1 MYCQIV
7 IVVTIHEIID
17 FSGLKT
23 SFSLKRNLTLVF
35 HNREENLF
43 INTVLLFKFITSLK
57 TRVVVSPTKIF
68 LVVTSTTA
76 AASPISLPL
85 CSTVKLPQLSSIR
98 SHV

>member
-23 SFSLKRNLTLVF
+23 RFSLKRNLTLVF

-43 INTVLLFKFITSLK
+43 INTVLLFKFINQFKNKSCCFTNQDFSGCYINNSSCF
-57 TRVVVSPTKIF
+57 TNIF
-68 LVVTSTTA
+68 A
-76 AASPISLPL
+76 IM
-85 CSTVKLPQLSSIR
+85 
-98 SHV
+98 